1 MYVTVIY
8 VQMYVLQIFF
18 CPEAYKYLALRGH
31 ISVKTAQ
38 RDCQKNMKWHF
49 RRFHPYSWALN
60 LRE

>member
-38 RDCQKNMKWHF
+38 RDCQKNMK
-49 RRFHPYSWALN
+49 
-60 LRE
+60 